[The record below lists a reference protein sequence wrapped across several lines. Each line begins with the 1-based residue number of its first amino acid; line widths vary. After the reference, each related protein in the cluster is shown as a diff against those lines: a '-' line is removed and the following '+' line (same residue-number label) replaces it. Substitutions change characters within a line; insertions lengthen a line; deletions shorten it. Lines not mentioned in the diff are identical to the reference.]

1 MWRRTPKIRR
11 PHNVIS
17 RWLWVLIFSFYAAG
31 FSIVAQKN
39 SEKLAKAEKFYFAKK
54 FESASVLLKQICE
67 EDPENGRA
75 NSLLGDIYIFQGQFD
90 KAVSHLLRA
99 AELNAQN
106 APDLFRLGQAY
117 EKSGKSKDAI
127 SAYQRAYAADAQLKE
142 ALFQKGWVY
151 FTAERDKAQT
161 IAAWKQFVAEAA
173 SYPQHPKVVAVL
185 KILEDPNFVLP
196 EKGSPVSLDEALML
210 GKQPKDEKPAPPKE
224 MGAGYEKEK
233 EKNDPKE
240 LLDDDKLN

>member
-1 MWRRTPKIRR
+1 MHSRNGSRTA
-11 PHNVIS
+11 
-17 RWLWVLIFSFYAAG
+17 WVLIVLFCATA
-31 FSIVAQKN
+31 SILYAQKP

-75 NSLLGDIYIFQGQFD
+75 NSLLGDIYLFQGQFD
-90 KAVSHLLRA
+90 KAISHLLRA
-99 AELNAQN
+99 TELNNHN
-106 APDLFRLGQAY
+106 AADLFRLGQAY
-117 EKSGKSKDAI
+117 EKSAKSKDAI
-127 SAYQRAYAADAQLKE
+127 ASYQRAYEADGQLKE

-151 FTAERDKAQT
+151 FTAERNKAQT
-161 IAAWKQFVAEAA
+161 ITAWKHFVAEAQN
-173 SYPQHPKVVAVL
+173 YPQHPKVVAVL

-196 EKGSPVSLDEALML
+196 EKNSPVSLDEALML
-210 GKQPKDEKPAPPKE
+210 GKPPKDEKPEPPKE

-240 LLDDDKLN
+240 LLDDEKLN